1 MSGLVVIRGGGDIAT
16 GIAARLFNSGF
27 KIVVLEIEKPSVIR
41 RTVSFAQAVYQ
52 NEVDV
57 EGIKAVLVND
67 YNEME
72 KLINENIIPVMI
84 DDKCKIVDN
93 YDVEILVDAILAKK
107 NLGTKIDMA
116 NIVIGVGPGFEAKK
130 DVDAVIETMRGHY
143 LGRVILEGKAQKN
156 TGIPGV
162 IDGYG
167 IDRVVFS
174 PAEGNI
180 KNHYNIG
187 DSILKEQVISSVNG
201 MDVKATI
208 DGVIRGLINNKF
220 YVVEGMKIGDIDPRN
235 KKEYCFT
242 ISDKAR
248 AVGGGVLEA
257 IMNLKSQ
264 KWLLSNLS
272 NIINIRL

>member
-1 MSGLVVIRGGGDIAT
+1 MSELVVIRGGGDIAT

-27 KIVVLEIEKPSVIR
+27 KIVVIEIEKPSVIR

-52 NEVDV
+52 NEVEV

-67 YNEME
+67 YNKME

-84 DDKCKIVDN
+84 DDKCEIVKKC
-93 YDVEILVDAILAKK
+93 DVDILVDAILAKK

-116 NIVIGVGPGFEAKK
+116 NIVIGVGPGFKAKK

-143 LGRVILEGKAQKN
+143 LGRVILKGKAQKN
-156 TGIPGV
+156 TGVPGV

-167 IDRVVFS
+167 LDRVIFS
-174 PAEGNI
+174 LAEGYITN
-180 KNHYNIG
+180 YCNIG
-187 DSILKEQVISSVNG
+187 DSITKGQVISSVNG
-201 MDVKATI
+201 IDVKASI
-208 DGVIRGLINNKF
+208 NGVIRGLINNNF

-235 KKEYCFT
+235 KREYCFT

-257 IMNLKSQ
+257 VMYLKS
-264 KWLLSNLS
+264 KSN
-272 NIINIRL
+272 